1 MVENDDP
8 NNNHYFE
15 SAKSGPVA
23 YMKRIHQYDEFIK
36 KEELLYILMST
47 EQQLYYYNKM
57 LNVKRIL
64 FNKGKP
70 TAHIY

>member
-36 KEELLYILMST
+36 EELLYILMST
-47 EQQLYYYNKM
+47 EQQLLLQQM